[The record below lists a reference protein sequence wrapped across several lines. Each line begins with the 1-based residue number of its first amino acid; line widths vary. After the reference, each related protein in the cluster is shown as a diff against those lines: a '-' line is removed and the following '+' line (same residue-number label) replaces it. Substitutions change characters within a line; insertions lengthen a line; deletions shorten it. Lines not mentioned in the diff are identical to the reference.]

1 MKIIKRNG
9 KEVQFD
15 ELKITAAIEKAN
27 NEVVETER
35 LTSEEI
41 DNMTNNVKYQCEK
54 MKRALSVEEIQNLVE
69 DEIMKLNAFS
79 VARKYIT
86 YRYKKMCIR
95 DRTSTYFQ

>member
-35 LTSEEI
+35 LTNEEI

-54 MKRALSVEEIQNLVE
+54 IKRALSVEEIQNLVE
-69 DEIMKLNAFS
+69 DEIMKLNAFELLKHS
-79 VARKYIT
+79 
-86 YRYKKMCIR
+86 
-95 DRTSTYFQ
+95 SPYFGYHI